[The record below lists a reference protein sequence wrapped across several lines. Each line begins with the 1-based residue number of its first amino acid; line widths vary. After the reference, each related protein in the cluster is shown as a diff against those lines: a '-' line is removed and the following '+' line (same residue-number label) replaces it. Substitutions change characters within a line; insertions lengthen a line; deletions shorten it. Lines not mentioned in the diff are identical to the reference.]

1 MEVTDSEGLI
11 EGECDDNEGLGLLVG
26 EWEGECSLARGDSE
40 KGGGDD
46 AGGGAVMRAEGV
58 RDSPL
63 LRWKKLSTLLLR
75 MTDLK
80 DRERF
85 NRCN

>member
-1 MEVTDSEGLI
+1 MDSEGLI
-11 EGECDDNEGLGLLVG
+11 EGECDDNEGLGLI
-26 EWEGECSLARGDSE
+26 EGEREGERSYARGDSVKE
-40 KGGGDD
+40 GGDGRGGGVVIRAD
-46 AGGGAVMRAEGV
+46 GGRT
-58 RDSPL
+58 SPL

-85 NRCN
+85 SRCS